1 MSESANRGNRDV
13 QHARIRKLTGI
24 AMLTAIVVLLQL
36 LGSFI
41 RFGTFSVSLVLV
53 PIVVGAALYG
63 SLAGLWLG
71 FVFGAVILLSGDANL
86 FLAIN
91 IPGTLITVVPRAMC
105 AGLFAGLVYRLLE
118 KFNRYVAVVAAAIV
132 CPITNTGLFL
142 LGCRLFFWDTISQ
155 WAAGAGYASAG
166 AYAILGLAGLNFVF
180 ELLLNCILSP
190 VIVRLITLGERK

>member
-1 MSESANRGNRDV
+1 MGESANRGNRDV

-142 LGCRLFFWDTISQ
+142 LGCRFSGTPSASGRRAPAMPLPEPMPFWD
-155 WAAGAGYASAG
+155 W
-166 AYAILGLAGLNFVF
+166 
-180 ELLLNCILSP
+180 P
-190 VIVRLITLGERK
+190 D

>member
-1 MSESANRGNRDV
+1 MRENVNRENRDV

-41 RFGTFSVSLVLV
+41 HFGTFSVSLVLV

-63 SLAGLWLG
+63 PLAGLWLG
-71 FVFGAVILLSGDANL
+71 FVFGMVILLSGDANL

-105 AGLFAGLVYRLLE
+105 AGLFAGLAYKLLE
-118 KFNRYVAVVAAAIV
+118 KVNRYVAVVCAAVV
-132 CPITNTGLFL
+132 CPVTNTGLFL
-142 LGCRLFFWDTISQ
+142 LGCRAFFWDTIRQ

-166 AYAILGLAGLNFVF
+166 TYAILGLTGLNFVF
-180 ELLLNCILSP
+180 ELLLNCVLSP
-190 VIVRLITLGERK
+190 VIVRLIALGERK